1 VRLNAQDGE
10 SFVSFRAA
18 TFREWLKA
26 LKRRNR
32 LVATFGLKCAGKEK
46 PPEGGFES
54 LA

>member
-1 VRLNAQDGE
+1 MRKTASLLFHSVR
-10 SFVSFRAA
+10 A